1 MDNKKD
7 NLNFNYKKISE
18 DEILLDN
25 VLNTNEKDI
34 NKKEIITEMIKG
46 NISDL
51 VKNQLNSNQR
61 DDLQENAY
69 TDSEN
74 YTNVNKKTNWFAE
87 YKKQTITVTK
97 EKIRA
102 YLRNYKDLDK
112 LIKYRKKKLRVE
124 KSNQKA
130 TN

>member
-1 MDNKKD
+1 MDNKKDKKHQKD
-7 NLNFNYKKISE
+7 NLNFNYKKLSE

-25 VLNTNEKDI
+25 LLNTSEKDI
-34 NKKEIITEMIKG
+34 PKSEIVDEMIKG

-97 EKIRA
+97 
-102 YLRNYKDLDK
+102 
-112 LIKYRKKKLRVE
+112 
-124 KSNQKA
+124 
-130 TN
+130 

>member
-74 YTNVNKKTNWFAE
+74 YTNVNKKTNWLPSI
-87 YKKQTITVTK
+87 KNKQ
-97 EKIRA
+97 
-102 YLRNYKDLDK
+102 
-112 LIKYRKKKLRVE
+112 
-124 KSNQKA
+124 
-130 TN
+130 